1 MKNII
6 TTICKNEIYYNRFI
20 KQKHSPVFN
29 TFTLYEY
36 ISQKLDTFYLLSP
49 ETSKKIITK
58 FEEYLTLSKIINN
71 LINENK
77 NNELLDRD
85 SLIKNTQSA
94 FSMIQE
100 YCIDINHPFF
110 QSTNES
116 KLLIK
121 IYSEYSKYIQKN
133 SYFTFHQAI
142 DFFIDNIKCD
152 EKIEL
157 IGFHQ
162 KTPFNLK
169 IRNKFKCELKIK
181 DSKTDWEI
189 NEYLD
194 TRNEL
199 LKISNEILM
208 HLKNN
213 KNIAIISFDIS
224 AIADDLQSS
233 LNNPALKNQV
243 LKNNQKIIINRNQ
256 HNSLIKQPLIKSL
269 ITYFNIINNQTV
281 SLSDLKLLI
290 FVVYNSNIELLN
302 KCEQIFSKLKS
313 SGIKIIS
320 YALIIKTIRNDIPEI
335 DIFNNVNLIDIGKK
349 LSLYSWIVTVENQ
362 FNKSFITK
370 MNMDKGHQRDLRQL
384 ETVFASIKKIR
395 NQHELIT
402 FDIFQQHLYSFL
414 DQTQIKCQYHNLS
427 IDAYSF
433 TDDIIGYYDHIYL
446 INFIDRNDFL
456 KHHNYLLPY
465 QFLKQINST
474 SLIKEF
480 SQQQLNALNLSTS
493 NFHISY
499 ALSTDDIENSANML
513 IKFSKF
519 NQIHFMENYDYLGK
533 NITKAIENNNI
544 LPIQPHKISNFR
556 GLLER
561 MQKSPRWSFFYDVI
575 HCSKELNNS
584 PEEQN
589 TINRGILIHMILNKF
604 WSEINSHDELCAIE
618 MLDHYVEKLV
628 LDCINNDL
636 RFSRLK
642 ESIKQ
647 FEIKRCTNLILQIL
661 EIEKSRKPFKI
672 KSSENKQTYN
682 LESFSFDLIRD
693 REDLEGE
700 ILHIIDY
707 KTGKQNSHNS
717 WLKSP
722 FVNFQFPLYLLFSES
737 DHMTLMIYEINI
749 KETQIRQFVFTESNI
764 DKTSSTDFIHITDT
778 KMQLKELKKSW
789 HSEIS
794 NHLKQYQ
801 RGYFPNLFN
810 DESDLLFCDCKV
822 LLRIPEKNFQFES

>member
-20 KQKHSPVFN
+20 NQKHSPVFN

-36 ISQKLDTFYLLSP
+36 ISQKLGNYYLLTP
-49 ETSKKIITK
+49 ETSKTIINK
-58 FEEYLTLSKIINN
+58 FEEYLTLSKIINS

-85 SLIKNTQSA
+85 SLIKNIQSA

-100 YCIDINHPFF
+100 YCIDINHSFF
-110 QSTNES
+110 QSTAES

-121 IYSEYSKYIQKN
+121 IYSEYSKFIKKN
-133 SYFTFHQAI
+133 SYLTFHQAI
-142 DFFIDNIKCD
+142 DFFIDHIECD

-169 IRNKFKCELKIK
+169 IRNKFKCELKVK
-181 DSKTDWEI
+181 KSKKNWEI
-189 NEYLD
+189 NEYID
-194 TRNEL
+194 TCNEL

-224 AIADDLQSS
+224 LIADDLESS
-233 LNNPALKNQV
+233 LNNPVLKNQV
-243 LKNNQKIIINRNQ
+243 LNNNEKIIINRNQ
-256 HNSLIKQPLIKSL
+256 HNSLIKQPLIKAL

-281 SLSDLKLLI
+281 SLNDLKLLI
-290 FVVYNSNIELLN
+290 FVVYNSNIELLS
-302 KCEQIFSKLKS
+302 KCDRIFLKLKS
-313 SGIKIIS
+313 SGIKIIN
-320 YALIIKTIRNDIPEI
+320 YALIIKIIMNDIPEI
-335 DIFNNVNLIDIGKK
+335 DLFNSVNLIDTGKK
-349 LSLYSWIVTVENQ
+349 LSLYTWIETIENQ
-362 FNKSFITK
+362 FYRSFITK
-370 MNMDKGHQRDLRQL
+370 MNIYKDHHRDLRQL
-384 ETVFASIKKIR
+384 ETLFASIKKIR
-395 NQHELIT
+395 NQNELTT
-402 FDIFQQHLYSFL
+402 FDIFQQHLCSFV
-414 DQTQIKCQYHNLS
+414 DQTQVKNQYHKIS

-433 TDDIIGYYDHIYL
+433 TDDIVGYYDHIYL
-446 INFIDRNDFL
+446 VNFIDRNDFL
-456 KHHNYLLPY
+456 EHHNYLLPY
-465 QFLKQINST
+465 QFLRQINST
-474 SLIKEF
+474 SLKKEF
-480 SQQQLNALNLSTS
+480 SQQQLNAFNLSTS

-499 ALSTDDIENSANML
+499 ALSADDIENSPNML

-519 NQIHFMENYDYLGK
+519 NQIQFMEDYDYLGK

-575 HCSKELNNS
+575 QCSKELNIS

-589 TINRGILIHMILNKF
+589 TINRGILIHLILNKF
-604 WSEINSHDELCAIE
+604 WSEINSQDELCAIK
-618 MLDHYVEKLV
+618 MLGQYVEKLV
-628 LDCINNDL
+628 LDCINNDV

-642 ESIKQ
+642 KSIKQ
-647 FEIKRCTNLILQIL
+647 FEIKRCTTLILKIL
-661 EIEKSRKPFKI
+661 EIEKSRNPFKI
-672 KSSENKQTYN
+672 KSSESKQTYN
-682 LESFSFDLIRD
+682 LQSFSFDLIRD

-700 ILHIIDY
+700 ILHIVDY
-707 KTGKQNSHNS
+707 KTGKHNSHNS

-722 FVNFQFPLYLLFSES
+722 FENFQFPLYLLFSES
-737 DHMTLMIYEINI
+737 DRMTLMIYEINI
-749 KETQIRQFVFTESNI
+749 KETQIRQFVFAESNI
-764 DKTSSTDFIHITDT
+764 AKINPTDFIQITDT

-789 HSEIS
+789 LTEIS
-794 NHLKQYQ
+794 HHLNLYQ
-801 RGYFPNLFN
+801 QGYFPNLFN
-810 DESDLLFCDCKV
+810 DESELLFCNCKV